1 MTKETDDRR
10 LALGKELDSIA
21 AAEQALM
28 NDAIT
33 QYFDEVEKQAVDTLL
48 GCDVLND
55 ELRLKLTV
63 IAQTVRKMNDFLHEK
78 RDLRAL
84 VESELEA
91 LKG

>member
-1 MTKETDDRR
+1 MTDETEARR
-10 LALGKELDSIA
+10 LGLGRELDSIA
-21 AAEQALM
+21 SAEQALM

-48 GCDVLND
+48 NCDVLND
-55 ELRLKLTV
+55 DLRLKLTV

-84 VESELEA
+84 VESELQA

>member
-1 MTKETDDRR
+1 MTDETDARR
-10 LALGKELDSIA
+10 LAWGQELNLVL
-21 AAEQALM
+21 AAEQALS
-28 NDAIT
+28 NDAIA

-48 GCDVLND
+48 DCDVLND

-84 VESELEA
+84 VESELQA